1 MAGIGIADKTVT
13 NLVNRIT
20 FTALFRTASEI
31 ADLGLI
37 DAADKLTEQVAASA
51 ELAGFSVEELFA
63 PLWGT
68 ARDVVGIRRGAISG
82 NMKVSFQAAR
92 SIG

>member
-1 MAGIGIADKTVT
+1 
-13 NLVNRIT
+13 LVCT
-20 FTALFRTASEI
+20 YQFVF
-31 ADLGLI
+31 DLLI
-37 DAADKLTEQVAASA
+37 DAARDVDVSGTRNSLKARCNVDAIAKDAIRFDNYVA
-51 ELAGFSVEELFA
+51 EMNAGA
-63 PLWGT
+63 